1 MFGVIIAIWIGLFQ
15 YIFVTKA
22 PEAIWLISTNFL
34 FWWYIVWS
42 SVLAIIVFLV
52 MLGIMG
58 VTTFAA
64 GSTGYGAGS
73 KLLRG
78 IGGFVGGGALSLLV
92 GVLFFISAGL
102 KIGGIYL
109 LSTAVVLTEQG
120 YVWNTTTLIFGTL
133 ALVVGLIMSKSS
145 GSSSSSKS

>member
-1 MFGVIIAIWIGLFQ
+1 MFGIVIAVLIGLFQ
-15 YIFVTKA
+15 YIFATKA

-52 MLGIMG
+52 MLGITG
-58 VTTFAA
+58 ATTFVA

-92 GVLFFISAGL
+92 GVLFSISAGL
-102 KIGGIYL
+102 KIGGVYL
-109 LSTAVVLTEQG
+109 LSTAVTLTEHG

-145 GSSSSSKS
+145 SSSSSSKS